1 MLFVAFYLVFSLTQ
15 CKLKFRLQCSHA
27 CIRCALDRRVSRG
40 MLLADA
46 PLAQTFEAREN
57 SLVLLGIMFFVP
69 KVSLVLDDPMRREND
84 PVKRGNRDVKP
95 LDFCLCK
102 FS

>member
-1 MLFVAFYLVFSLTQ
+1 MLFVAFYWVFSLTQ
-15 CKLKFRLQCSHA
+15 CKLKFRPQCSHP

-57 SLVLLGIMFFVP
+57 SLVFLGTMFF
-69 KVSLVLDDPMRREND
+69 LLQ
-84 PVKRGNRDVKP
+84 
-95 LDFCLCK
+95 K
-102 FS
+102 FHWSWTTP